1 MSRPSGASAPT
12 TAQLADGSVID
23 LEPIAREI
31 CAQFYDRYPHELERS
46 GDVGT
51 EWCRHDNQYLLAWA
65 IQDARDGTVL
75 LVEQAVWLAGVLE
88 TRGFPVEQLIGNLQI
103 AAEIARSLSEL
114 RDLAEPSADALL
126 LAAAACRP

>member
-12 TAQLADGSVID
+12 TAQLSDGSVIE

-31 CAQFYDRYPHELERS
+31 CARFYDRYPHELERS
-46 GDVGT
+46 GEAGT

-103 AAEIARSLSEL
+103 AAEITRGIPGL

-126 LAAAACRP
+126 LAAAACHH